1 MALGNAGAG
10 TTPVIYAPA
19 GTPTTSPDYVS
30 AGFVPELWSGK
41 LIEKFYAAT
50 VLAAISNTDYEGEIK
65 SYGDRVKIRQ
75 KPTIVINNYLVNG
88 DLSLQRPVGN
98 FVELYIDQG
107 KYFSTILDDVIE
119 KQSDINN
126 LSIWADDASEQMKI
140 SVDTDVLLYILNK
153 AYLGPGGTIATP
165 TAGANCGASAGAIS
179 ANINLGTNAAP
190 ISTVGRNPTTG
201 QVEIIDVILR
211 LGQTLDEQ
219 NIPETGRWI
228 VMPTWATFQLK
239 RSELREVFVS
249 GDQTSI
255 LRNGRFGQ
263 VDRFT
268 IYGSNLLPGNA
279 SSGSGLNAGVWPI
292 YAGHAHAL
300 TFASQLT
307 NVETIRSERTFGQ
320 ILRGLQVYGRQVL
333 ASNPI
338 IPVGQSEALAQALVS
353 QVVGA

>member
-1 MALGNAGAG
+1 MALGLAGSG
-10 TTPVIYAPA
+10 TTPPIYAPG
-19 GTPTTSPDYVS
+19 GTSTTSTDYVA

-65 SYGDRVKIRQ
+65 NYGDRVKIRQ
-75 KPTIVINNYLVNG
+75 KPTIVINNYLINA

-98 FVELYIDQG
+98 FTELYIDQG
-107 KYFSTILDDVIE
+107 KYFATILDDVIE

-140 SVDTDVLLYILNK
+140 AVDSDVLLFLLNK
-153 AYLGPGGTIATP
+153 AYLGPGGTAGAP
-165 TAGANCGASAGAIS
+165 TAGANAGASAGAIS
-179 ANINLGTNAAP
+179 QNINLGTNAAP
-190 ISTVGRNPTTG
+190 ISTVGRNPSTG

-279 SSGSGLNAGVWPI
+279 STGSGLNAGVWPI
-292 YAGHAHAL
+292 YAGHAHGL

-320 ILRGLQVYGRQVL
+320 ILRGLQVYGRQIL

-353 QVVGA
+353 QVVGS

>member
-1 MALGNAGAG
+1 MALGLAGGA
-10 TTPVIYAPA
+10 TTPPIYPS
-19 GTPTTSPDYVS
+19 TSTSVDYVA
-30 AGFVPELWSGK
+30 AGFIPELWSGK

-65 SYGDRVKIRQ
+65 NYGDRVKIRT

-88 DLSLQRPVGN
+88 DLALQRPVGSN
-98 FVELYIDQG
+98 VELTIDQG

-140 SVDTDVLLYILNK
+140 AVDTDVLLFLLHQANAANK
-153 AYLGPGGTIATP
+153 GA
-165 TAGANCGASAGAIS
+165 TAGLVSG
-179 ANINLGTNAAP
+179 NINLGVTGTP
-190 ISTVGRNPTTG
+190 VGTVGRNPTTG
-201 QVEIIDVILR
+201 QVEIVDMILR
-211 LGQTLDEQ
+211 LGQALDEQ

-228 VMPTWATFQLK
+228 VMPTWATFQIK

-249 GDQTSI
+249 GDTVTI

-268 IYGSNLLPGNA
+268 IYASNLLPNGTA
-279 SSGSGLNAGVWPI
+279 ATLQPGEYPI
-292 YAGHAHAL
+292 YAGHAHGL

-307 NVETIRSERTFGQ
+307 NVETLRSERTFGQ

-333 ASNPI
+333 DNK
-338 IPVGQSEALAQALVS
+338 ALAEGIISQA
-353 QVVGA
+353 GP

>member
-1 MALGNAGAG
+1 MALGIAGAA
-10 TTPVIYAPA
+10 TSPVIYAPG
-19 GTPTTSPDYVS
+19 GTSTTGTDYVA
-30 AGFVPELWSGK
+30 AGFVPEIWSGK

-65 SYGDRVKIRQ
+65 SYGDRVKIRT
-75 KPTIVINNYLVNG
+75 KPTITINNYLIDA
-88 DLSLQRPVGN
+88 DLTLQRPVGS
-98 FVELYIDQG
+98 FVELTINEG
-107 KYFSTILDDVIE
+107 KYFATILDDVIE

-140 SVDTDVLLYILNK
+140 SVDSDVLLGILN
-153 AYLGPGGTIATP
+153 GGNAANQGA
-165 TAGANCGASAGAIS
+165 TAGLIS
-179 ANINLGTNAAP
+179 GNINLGTSGAP
-190 ISTVGRNPTTG
+190 LATVGRNPTSG

-211 LGQTLDEQ
+211 GGQALDEQ
-219 NIPETGRWI
+219 NIPETGRWV

-249 GDQTSI
+249 GDQVTI

-268 IYGSNLLPGNA
+268 IYASNLLPNGTA
-279 SSGSGLNAGVWPI
+279 AGLSAGTYPV
-292 YAGHAHAL
+292 YFGHAHGL

-320 ILRGLQVYGRQVL
+320 ILRGLQVYGYQIL
-333 ASNPI
+333 DNK
-338 IPVGQSEALAQALVS
+338 ALGQALIT
-353 QVVGA
+353 QGGP

>member
-1 MALGNAGAG
+1 M
-10 TTPVIYAPA
+10 
-19 GTPTTSPDYVS
+19 
-30 AGFVPELWSGK
+30 
-41 LIEKFYAAT
+41 
-50 VLAAISNTDYEGEIK
+50 
-65 SYGDRVKIRQ
+65 
-75 KPTIVINNYLVNG
+75 
-88 DLSLQRPVGN
+88 
-98 FVELYIDQG
+98 
-107 KYFSTILDDVIE
+107 
-119 KQSDINN
+119 
-126 LSIWADDASEQMKI
+126 
-140 SVDTDVLLYILNK
+140 
-153 AYLGPGGTIATP
+153 
-165 TAGANCGASAGAIS
+165 GASAGSIS
-179 ANINLGTNAAP
+179 KNINLGTNAAP
-190 ISTVGRNPTTG
+190 IATVGRNPSTT

-219 NIPETGRWI
+219 NIPETGRWV

-268 IYGSNLLPGNA
+268 IYASNLLPGNA
-279 SSGSGLNAGVWPI
+279 SAGSNLSAGNWPI

-333 ASNPI
+333 ASNPV
-338 IPVGQSEALAQALVS
+338 IPVGQSEALALAIVS
-353 QVVGA
+353 QVPGQ